1 MILKN
6 LILAIICIG
15 FLFSCSSSKGL
26 KGTDQEKLIALK
38 NDLNFSTSFNP
49 EGLTVY
55 IINNSDKIHQLSDM
69 YVHVVQ
75 VQSEKSITTSL
86 PEMVNSAIS
95 SSKEKLKLQIELR
108 NLIESNFAGVE
119 GDYSISVAYKS
130 DRALSVHD
138 ARNLYFISYKYQME

>member
-1 MILKN
+1 MKSKYLMITL
-6 LILAIICIG
+6 LLVG
-15 FLFSCSSSKGL
+15 LLSSCGSSKGL
-26 KGTDQEKLIALK
+26 KGSDQDRLIELK

-55 IINNSDKIHQLSDM
+55 IINNSEKIHQLSDM
-69 YVHVVQ
+69 YLHVVQ

-95 SSKEKLKLQIELR
+95 SSKEKLKLQMELR

-119 GDYSISVAYKS
+119 GDYSISIAYKS

-138 ARNLYFISYKYQME
+138 ARNLYFISYKYEKE